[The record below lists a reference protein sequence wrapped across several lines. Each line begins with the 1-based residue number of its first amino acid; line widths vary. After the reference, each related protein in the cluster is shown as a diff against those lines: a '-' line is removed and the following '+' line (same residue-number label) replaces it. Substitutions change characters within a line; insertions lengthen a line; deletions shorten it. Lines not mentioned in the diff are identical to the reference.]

1 MMKNVNLNSLIATGL
16 IMLSSCQS
24 VDNTENENLTRK
36 LDSVN
41 QELAETRQALM
52 DAQQVKALLDS
63 IDASR
68 NVMITPITGTNDSQN
83 NISRLND
90 LNEYVKDINLK
101 MDQMEK
107 SIKYVNT
114 MAASILAL
122 QADIEARTQK
132 IAKLETEAKKMSSSD
147 KAVSKVLQR
156 KDSTLAVFIKSCQQD
171 IAVLQKTME
180 EVHNKNNAA
189 TADLYY
195 KQAEVLTSMTAHVNT
210 SAKRKLVKREAL
222 EMYRISYSLGK
233 KEAIDRITAL
243 EADL

>member
-1 MMKNVNLNSLIATGL
+1 MNVGNLNKFILAALLIVSA
-16 IMLSSCQS
+16 CQNNN
-24 VDNTENENLTRK
+24 DTAENKKLERQ

-41 QELAETRQALM
+41 QELETTRQALM

-68 NVMITPITGTNDSQN
+68 KVTVTPVSN
-83 NISRLND
+83 NGEANNMSRLND

-114 MAASILAL
+114 MAASILKL

-132 IAKLETEAKKMSSSD
+132 IAKLEAEAKKRPTTDNSAS
-147 KAVSKVLQR
+147 VVIQR
-156 KDSTLAVFIKSCQQD
+156 RDSTLAAFVKNCQQD
-171 IAVLQKTME
+171 IITLQKTME
-180 EVHNKNNAA
+180 EVHQKNNLA
-189 TADLYY
+189 TAEIYF
-195 KQAEVLTSMTAHVNT
+195 KQAETLAAIAKNVGS
-210 SAKRKLVKREAL
+210 SAKRDLVKREAL
-222 EMYRISYSLGK
+222 EMYKISRSLGK
-233 KEAIDRITAL
+233 KDAQQKISAL